1 MIGFTLMPRFVF
13 AALLAAALPPATPTQ
28 PSAKS
33 DGRVIVRLVC
43 RQQTISVLATS
54 SGVRYSAADQAGHE
68 LFSAASLETV
78 KANHP
83 EIYKLIAP
91 TLCSADSAPTAIAT
105 VDVDSVRD

>member
-1 MIGFTLMPRFVF
+1 MIGLTLVPRVVF

-33 DGRVIVRLVC
+33 EGRMIVQLVC
-43 RQQTISVLATS
+43 RKQTISVLATS

-68 LFSAASLETV
+68 IFSAASLESV
-78 KANHP
+78 KADHP
-83 EIYKLIAP
+83 EIYNLIAP

-105 VDVDSVRD
+105 IDVDSVRD